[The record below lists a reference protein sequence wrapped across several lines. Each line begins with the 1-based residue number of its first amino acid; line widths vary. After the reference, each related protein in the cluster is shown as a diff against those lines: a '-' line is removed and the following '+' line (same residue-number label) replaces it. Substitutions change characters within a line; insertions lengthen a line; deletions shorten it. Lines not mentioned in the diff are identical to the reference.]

1 MIKTVG
7 EHKIVYVISTK
18 SLVVSGLLDN
28 GVPMFG
34 GTYLEFSSAEQAR
47 SYLLRVAQKCIIDG
61 NYDLFEKHNYEIS
74 MIETRCNTTSI
85 TVHTLEQIFSTIRDY
100 KTEYELSLVQSCIV
114 VAVREGFAKIGLDS
128 IYKVQ
133 DLLNDVK
140 YKSIIEDYI
149 PSYVQENID
158 KFINVGTATCS
169 GTDKGAIMLTSP
181 DDLLERIKFK

>member
-1 MIKTVG
+1 MIKIVG

-34 GTYLEFSSAEQAR
+34 GTYIEFSSIDQAKA
-47 SYLLRVAQKCIIDG
+47 YLFNVAQKCIVDG

-74 MIETRCNTTSI
+74 MIETKCNKTSF
-85 TVHTLEQIFSTIRDY
+85 TAYTLEQIFNTLRDY
-100 KTEYELSLVQSCIV
+100 NTEYELNLIKSCIV

-128 IYKVQ
+128 TEKVQ
-133 DLLNDVK
+133 DLLNDIK
-140 YKSIIEDYI
+140 YKSIVEDYI
-149 PSYVQENID
+149 PLYVQENID